1 MTPDREKTTVPI
13 PIPPPVFYED
23 YDDLTVVK
31 IIENELENNNYETA
45 RYAIKILENRR
56 HKKRKTKN

>member
-1 MTPDREKTTVPI
+1 MTKTNEKTTVPI

-31 IIENELENNNYETA
+31 IIENELENKNYDIA
-45 RYAIKILENRR
+45 RSAIRILENRK
-56 HKKRKTKN
+56 HKKRKTGN